1 MRRLAR
7 WVLLTFVLSCVLLS
21 VMLFLLQRWIAT
33 DDFRDRVQAQ
43 ASEALGREV
52 RLGALAVDVWPL
64 PGVALNRVEI
74 VTRPVIRIERI
85 EVRPVLAALWSG
97 RLELSTLLV
106 LGADLSQPAF
116 DDLAQAWRA
125 RKLPA
130 GPGSGSGQRQGAASD
145 SAAGMGVTAI
155 LLPQRIVLDSATW
168 RGNSGV
174 ATMFNADARLNLQ
187 GLPEDLRVTLLAGP
201 LQGTRLGL
209 HRQADDWNVD
219 VEIAGGTIKGKLQM
233 PRAPGPAP
241 ALELNGQL
249 ETRNVELGVLLRA
262 QQRESEGAA
271 ADGRTAM
278 SGRLQASTNFKAH
291 ARDWGGLLDALQ
303 SQSRVVVHHAVVHG
317 IDLAQAVRSAGLSRG
332 GQTRL
337 DTLTG
342 LVDTRGRTIDLR
354 NLAASSGA
362 LSATGNVT
370 ISPERQLQGR
380 VDVQL
385 GAKMV
390 GKAIGVPLQVEG
402 TLDKPQLRLTRAAMA
417 GAAIGTLIMPGVG
430 TGVGATLGEKIGE
443 SLKGLLGK

>member
-1 MRRLAR
+1 
-7 WVLLTFVLSCVLLS
+7 
-21 VMLFLLQRWIAT
+21 
-33 DDFRDRVQAQ
+33 
-43 ASEALGREV
+43 
-52 RLGALAVDVWPL
+52 
-64 PGVALNRVEI
+64 
-74 VTRPVIRIERI
+74 
-85 EVRPVLAALWSG
+85 
-97 RLELSTLLV
+97 
-106 LGADLSQPAF
+106 
-116 DDLAQAWRA
+116 
-125 RKLPA
+125 
-130 GPGSGSGQRQGAASD
+130 
-145 SAAGMGVTAI
+145 
-155 LLPQRIVLDSATW
+155 
-168 RGNSGV
+168 GV

-233 PRAPGPAP
+233 PRAPGPEP

-370 ISPERQLQGR
+370 ISSERQLQGR